1 MPQEPKYAAQP
12 DAIDRDNPQPQW
24 KRWTLPRLLAGPWI
38 GCTGA
43 DLSLMHMPDGLVWYL
58 DHGTRPGDGDV
69 MKRGRRMR
77 ISEERAL
84 LLLEMVAAMR
94 REVEQW
100 GEVKTKREAE

>member
-1 MPQEPKYAAQP
+1 
-12 DAIDRDNPQPQW
+12 
-24 KRWTLPRLLAGPWI
+24 
-38 GCTGA
+38 
-43 DLSLMHMPDGLVWYL
+43 
-58 DHGTRPGDGDV
+58 

-100 GEVKTKREAE
+100 GEVKK

>member
-1 MPQEPKYAAQP
+1 
-12 DAIDRDNPQPQW
+12 
-24 KRWTLPRLLAGPWI
+24 
-38 GCTGA
+38 
-43 DLSLMHMPDGLVWYL
+43 MPDGLVWYL

-100 GEVKTKREAE
+100 GEVKK